1 MRTTISILF
10 LVACSGGSKSTPV
23 PAAEEAPAEA
33 PKAVELSPEE
43 VRAEFAES
51 VQEVLNPEVDPC
63 EDFYEYACG
72 GWFASTELPGDR
84 SRMTRAFSEI
94 DDRNKDLLKTILDDA
109 AAGVSEDPAWKKV
122 GTFYGACLDED
133 AIDAR
138 GMEPVKPQLDLVAG
152 VDSLESLSAVAGKL
166 AGQGVGTLFSWSVWG
181 DLKDPDTNILYM
193 GQGGM
198 SLPERDYYLDA
209 SDEKEALRAEFVAHA
224 TRLLQMGGFEGETAE
239 HMAHDVLAFET
250 KLAEAS
256 FPPAELRDPVATY
269 NKIDRAG
276 VQKQLGAFPLD
287 AWFAAIGAP
296 DATAISVEKPE
307 YFASL
312 GKLLSETDPEVLRSY
327 LAYHVLSEAA
337 AELGRDVQKENF
349 GFYGVTLSGQKEQEP
364 RWKRCASRID
374 DGMGDL
380 LGQAYVERAFGG
392 DSKPTAIDMISRVQA
407 AFAAGLDDLAWM
419 DDATRARAKEKAASF
434 TNKIGYPDTWK
445 SYDDLSLESGKHFEN
460 MTAAYGHWAK
470 QELAKVGKPSDPTEW
485 FMTAST
491 VNAYYNPTENEIVFP
506 AGIMQPPMFHRSFPT
521 AANFGAMG
529 MVMGHEISHGFDDS
543 GRQFTADGKLE
554 DWWEP
559 AAAKGFEEKAQC
571 VIDAYSSFE
580 AKEGLNVNG
589 ELTLGENIADIGGA
603 RFAFRAY
610 RKWVEEN
617 GAEEPV
623 AGLSGEKLFFVN
635 MAQNWCSLITD
646 EALEMQVR
654 TDPHSP
660 ARFRVNGT
668 MRNTPEFHEVFEC
681 AEGSGMRPKDDEIC
695 VVW

>member
-1 MRTTISILF
+1 MRTTMSILF
-10 LVACSGGSKSTPV
+10 LVACSGGAKPTPV
-23 PAAEEAPAEA
+23 PAAEENPTP
-33 PKAVELSPEE
+33 PKPVIETPEE
-43 VRAEFAES
+43 VRAAFATS
-51 VQEVLNPEVDPC
+51 VQETLNTEVDPC

-72 GWFASTELPGDR
+72 GWLENTEMPGDR

-94 DDRNKDLLKTILDDA
+94 DDRNKDMLKTILDDA
-109 AAGVSEDPAWKKV
+109 AAGVSDDPAWQKV
-122 GTFYGACLDED
+122 GTFYTACLDED

-138 GMEPVKPQLDLVAG
+138 GLEPVKPHLELVAT
-152 VDSLESLSAVAGKL
+152 VDSLEALASVSGKL
-166 AGQGVGTLFSWSVWG
+166 AGAGVETLFSWAVWG

-198 SLPERDYYLDA
+198 SLPERDYYLDE
-209 SDEKEALRAEFVAHA
+209 SEEKETLRAEFVAHA
-224 TRLLQMGGFEGETAE
+224 TRLLQMGGFEGEAAE

-276 VQKQLGAFPLD
+276 VQAQVGDFPLD
-287 AWFAAIGAP
+287 AWFTAIGAP

-307 YFASL
+307 YFASI
-312 GKLLSETDPEVLRSY
+312 GELLSGTDPEILRSY

-337 AELGRDVQKENF
+337 SELGQDAQDETF
-349 GFYGVTLSGQKEQEP
+349 GFYGVTLSGQKEQEV
-364 RWKRCASRID
+364 RWKRCAGKLDRA
-374 DGMGDL
+374 MGDL
-380 LGQAYVERAFGG
+380 LGQAYVDRAFGG
-392 DSKPTAIDMISRVQA
+392 DSKPIATDMISRVEK
-407 AFAAGLDDLAWM
+407 AFEAGLDDLAWM
-419 DDATRARAKEKAASF
+419 DDATRARAKEKAGSI
-434 TNKIGYPDTWK
+434 TNKIGYPDEWK
-445 SYDDLSLESGKHFEN
+445 SYDGLTLDGSKHFEN
-460 MTAAYGHWAK
+460 MAAAYQHWSG
-470 QELAKVGKPSDPTEW
+470 QELAKVGNPVDPKEW

-506 AGIMQPPMFHRSFPT
+506 AGIMQPPMFHRAFPS

-529 MVMGHEISHGFDDS
+529 LVMGHEISHGFDDS

-554 DWWEP
+554 DWWEE
-559 AAAKGFEEKAQC
+559 AAATGFEAKAQC
-571 VIDAYSSFE
+571 VIDAYSGFE

-610 RKWVEEN
+610 QQWVEEN

-623 AGLSGEKLFFVN
+623 AGLDGEKVFFVN
-635 MAQNWCSLITD
+635 FAQNWCSLITD

-668 MRNTPEFHEVFEC
+668 LRNTPEFHEVFEC
-681 AEGSGMRPKDDEIC
+681 AEGAAMRPSDDDMC

>member
-10 LVACSGGSKSTPV
+10 LAACSTGAKPTPV
-23 PAAEEAPAEA
+23 PAAEENPV
-33 PKAVELSPEE
+33 PPQQVEETE
-43 VRAEFAES
+43 DDVRASFASSVES
-51 VQEVLNPEVDPC
+51 TLNPEVDPC
-63 EDFYEYACG
+63 EDFYQYACG
-72 GWFASTELPGDR
+72 GWLENTEMPGDR

-109 AAGVSEDPAWKKV
+109 ASGVSDDPAWKKV
-122 GTFYGACLDED
+122 GTFYSACLDED

-138 GMEPVKPQLDLVAG
+138 GLEPVKPMLEKVAA
-152 VDSLESLSAVAGKL
+152 VDSLEAVSSLSGEL
-166 AGQGVGTLFSWSVWG
+166 AMVGVGTFFSWGIWG
-181 DLKDPDTNILYM
+181 DLKDPDTNILYL

-198 SLPERDYYLDA
+198 SLPERDYYLDE
-209 SDEKEALRAEFVAHA
+209 SEEKEELRAEFVAHA
-224 TRLLQMGGFEGETAE
+224 TRLLQMGGFEGEAAE

-276 VQKQLGAFPLD
+276 VQEQMGDFPLD
-287 AWFAAIGAP
+287 AWFAGAGAP
-296 DATAISVEKPE
+296 DAFAISVEKPE
-307 YFASL
+307 YFADL
-312 GKLLSETDPEVLRSY
+312 GKLLAEADLEILRSY
-327 LAYHVLSEAA
+327 LAYHVLRESASELSTAMQD
-337 AELGRDVQKENF
+337 ETF
-349 GFYGVTLSGQKEQEP
+349 GFYGVTLSGQKELEP
-364 RWKRCASRID
+364 RWKRCAGKLD
-374 DGMGDL
+374 QAMGDL
-380 LGQAYVERAFGG
+380 LGQAYVDRAFGG
-392 DSKPTAIDMISRVQA
+392 DSKPIATDMISRVQK
-407 AFAAGLDDLAWM
+407 AFSAGLDDLSWM
-419 DDATRARAKEKAASF
+419 DDATRERAKEKAGSF
-434 TNKIGYPDTWK
+434 TSKIGYPDEWK
-445 SYDDLSLESGKHFEN
+445 SYDDLTLQGGQHFEN
-460 MTAAYGHWAK
+460 MVAAHRHWAG
-470 QELAKVGKPSDPTEW
+470 QEMAKVGNPVDPKEW

-506 AGIMQPPMFHRSFPT
+506 AGLMQPPTFHRYFPQ
-521 AANFGAMG
+521 AANYGAMG
-529 MVMGHEISHGFDDS
+529 LVMGHEISHGFDDS

-554 DWWEP
+554 DWWEQ
-559 AAAKGFEEKAQC
+559 AAAEGFEGKAQC
-571 VIDAYSSFE
+571 VVDEYSGFE

-610 RKWVEEN
+610 QAWVEEN

-635 MAQNWCSLITD
+635 FAQNWCALITD

-668 MRNTPEFHEVFEC
+668 LRNTPEFHEVFEC
-681 AEGSGMRPKDDEIC
+681 AEGSAMRPADDEIC